1 MSKKLSS
8 SSSSS
13 GIWLLEENVLRRT
26 QVIDP
31 CRRNVR
37 ALKSISVCTPVP
49 YAVSALKN
57 EKNALEKR
65 TERDGKSGP
74 ASMTTVASSSS
85 SSLSSSVAA
94 RWTEAAGRYRNEYL
108 ASVAATLC
116 IFMVVCTNAWTSP
129 ALPKLLTE
137 PNPPIS
143 ITADDGSWIM
153 AIQALGGI
161 PGMLIGGLTVD
172 RYGRKWPFIGSAGPV
187 IAGWILMATARSTV
201 LLYVARFLFGVSY
214 GVAYSIA
221 PIYLGEIASAD
232 IRGTVGTF
240 ITAMAK
246 VAFMFEY
253 SIGPYVSFEALAWI
267 SLTGVALFLAT
278 FPWMPESPH
287 FLLATGR
294 YAEALASLRWL
305 RRRPDVEDELVAIKK
320 SIDRMADD
328 RRMATGRAIRDLFVP
343 AYRHHLVLVLI
354 LAFGMQLTGAQAI
367 LGYAQTIFGKISTDL
382 TPAEMSIVLGAV
394 QLVTV
399 LFPILLVDRLGRRPI
414 MLWSTGGCTA
424 GLLLGSVY
432 FTLDAIEN
440 VRVGSYGWVSFV
452 GLVVF
457 VVMYAF
463 GLATVPF
470 AILSE
475 IFPRNIRASA
485 NALYGVLSAILI
497 FGVVKLF
504 QVAADAVGVYLPF
517 WVFTGCTAIT
527 FVLVYLYLPETK
539 GKSLEEVDALIAGQK
554 QSQSPSTMSKAI
566 SRWCKHR
573 NIVLDFS
580 SVQPQSKG
588 ASATS

>member
-1 MSKKLSS
+1 SS
-8 SSSSS
+8 SSSS
-13 GIWLLEENVLRRT
+13 WMV
-26 QVIDP
+26 
-31 CRRNVR
+31 
-37 ALKSISVCTPVP
+37 
-49 YAVSALKN
+49 AVK
-57 EKNALEKR
+57 
-65 TERDGKSGP
+65 
-74 ASMTTVASSSS
+74 
-85 SSLSSSVAA
+85 
-94 RWTEAAGRYRNEYL
+94 RYRNEYL

-129 ALPKLLTE
+129 ALPKLLIE

-161 PGMLIGGLTVD
+161 PGMLLGGLTVD
-172 RYGRKWPFIGSAGPV
+172 RYGRKWPFVCSAGPV
-187 IAGWILMATARSTV
+187 IAGWVLMALARSAA

-214 GVAYSIA
+214 GVAYAIA
-221 PIYLGEIASAD
+221 PIYLGEISSAE
-232 IRGTVGTF
+232 IRGTVGSF

-246 VAFMFEY
+246 LAFMFEY
-253 SIGPYVSFEALAWI
+253 SVGPYVSFETLAWI

-278 FPWMPESPH
+278 FLWMPESPH
-287 FLLATGR
+287 FLLVQGR
-294 YAEALASLRWL
+294 HAEARACLRWL
-305 RRRPDVEDELVAIKK
+305 RRTSDVEDELVAIVK
-320 SIDRMADD
+320 SIDRTAAD
-328 RRMATGRAIRDLFVP
+328 GRGSVRDLFVP
-343 AYRHHLVLVLI
+343 AYRHHLALVLI

-382 TPAEMSIVLGAV
+382 TPPEMSIVLGAV

-414 MLWSTGGCTA
+414 MLWSTGGSA
-424 GLLLGSVY
+424 VGLLLGSVY
-432 FTLDAIEN
+432 FTLDVIDGVE
-440 VRVGSYGWVSFV
+440 VGPYGWVSFV
-452 GLVVF
+452 GLLVF

-504 QVAADAVGVYLPF
+504 QVAADGVGVYLPF
-517 WVFTGCTAIT
+517 WVFTGFTAIV

-539 GKSLEEVDALIAGQK
+539 GKSLDEVHALIAGRSMGGK
-554 QSQSPSTMSKAI
+554 
-566 SRWCKHR
+566 R
-573 NIVLDFS
+573 V
-580 SVQPQSKG
+580 V
-588 ASATS
+588 